1 MVRETGWADLMVHRL
16 WFMGKRYGVQDEGV
30 NDIWNSCWMDAL
42 GENVCELLNKES
54 ESTVSNHLIS
64 F

>member
-1 MVRETGWADLMVHRL
+1 MVHSL

-30 NDIWNSCWMDAL
+30 NDIRNSCWMDAL
-42 GENVCELLNKES
+42 GEKVCKLLNKES

>member
-1 MVRETGWADLMVHRL
+1 
-16 WFMGKRYGVQDEGV
+16 MGKRYGVQDEGV
-30 NDIWNSCWMDAL
+30 NDIRNSCWMDAL
-42 GENVCELLNKES
+42 GEKVCKLLNKES